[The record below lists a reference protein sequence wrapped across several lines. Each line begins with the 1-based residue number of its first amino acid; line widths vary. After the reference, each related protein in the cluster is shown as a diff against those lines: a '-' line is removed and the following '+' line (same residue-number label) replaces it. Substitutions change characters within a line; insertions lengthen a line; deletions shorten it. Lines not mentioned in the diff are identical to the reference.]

1 MKIKARIAPQ
11 ECPKKFWQKTT
22 EVKAPEDLPQEIIKE
37 ILKVWEDLKTGRAKD
52 HDAKRKMI
60 EIYNTIYMTNYSPNT
75 SCGSCITTCFDAIK
89 NLYKKYKK

>member
-22 EVKAPEDLPQEIIKE
+22 EVKAPEDLP
-37 ILKVWEDLKTGRAKD
+37 WEDLKTGRAKD